1 MPGGTLAQQSM
12 CTTSASFGGGFG
24 RVVSHIPHLNF
35 LVVFSYVQV
44 LQTQGPRLETL
55 EFLAEG
61 ARLMAAD
68 AIDPA
73 LCLLGADSQGGRLS
87 SCRRFCGVFPVSFES
102 DDAEGEAA
110 AACALS
116 PPVFG
121 GSLCCPCFRL
131 FTSAI
136 IFANV
141 SFTVTSN
148 FSLPLVSRPMLPPLN
163 ASTERPR
170 FCMHWLCFFVPG
182 FAASDWIARSR
193 PCTSLATAAADRG
206 RVASHSAL
214 YRVTKSACLRRS
226 VASSPFASRPSAR
239 QSAASFLRLIP
250 W

>member
-1 MPGGTLAQQSM
+1 
-12 CTTSASFGGGFG
+12 
-24 RVVSHIPHLNF
+24 
-35 LVVFSYVQV
+35 
-44 LQTQGPRLETL
+44 
-55 EFLAEG
+55 
-61 ARLMAAD
+61 MAAD

-102 DDAEGEAA
+102 DNAEGEAAAAPSSRLDTVVLPTCREGAVSSMLPEICCEHAADGAAPPSTPPTLPASPPSSAPALVSSA

-182 FAASDWIARSR
+182 FAASDL
-193 PCTSLATAAADRG
+193 TG
-206 RVASHSAL
+206 
-214 YRVTKSACLRRS
+214 
-226 VASSPFASRPSAR
+226 
-239 QSAASFLRLIP
+239 
-250 W
+250 